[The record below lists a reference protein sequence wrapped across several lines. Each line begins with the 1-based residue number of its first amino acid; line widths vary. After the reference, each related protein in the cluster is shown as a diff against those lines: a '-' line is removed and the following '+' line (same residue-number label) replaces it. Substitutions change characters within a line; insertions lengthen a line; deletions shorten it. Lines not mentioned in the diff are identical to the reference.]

1 MSIDNLR
8 SALPDWAKDLS
19 LNLSTLSRSSSLTEQ
34 QQWGTFV
41 AAAAATRNESV
52 LVQVMEDARTHLSEE
67 AISAALGAA
76 SIMAMNNVAYRTRH
90 FLGSA
95 YENERMGLRMNII
108 GTSGGVEKV
117 DFELWSLAV
126 STINGCE
133 KCVTAHEATV
143 RGEGLSTEQ
152 VWEAVRIAA
161 TRNESVL
168 VQVMEDART
177 HLSEEA
183 VSAALGAAS
192 IMAMNNVAYRTRH
205 FLGSAYENERMGL
218 RMNIIGTSGGVEK
231 VDFELW
237 SLAVST
243 INGCEKCVTAHEA
256 TVRGEGLSTEQVWEA
271 VRIAATLTGV
281 AQAISV
287 VETLD

>member
-19 LNLSTLSRSSSLTEQ
+19 LNLSTLTRATTLTEQ
-34 QQWGTFV
+34 QQWGTFL

-52 LVQVMEDARTHLSEE
+52 LVQVMEDAR
-67 AISAALGAA
+67 A
-76 SIMAMNNVAYRTRH
+76 
-90 FLGSA
+90 
-95 YENERMGLRMNII
+95 
-108 GTSGGVEKV
+108 
-117 DFELWSLAV
+117 
-126 STINGCE
+126 
-133 KCVTAHEATV
+133 
-143 RGEGLSTEQ
+143 
-152 VWEAVRIAA
+152 
-161 TRNESVL
+161 
-168 VQVMEDART
+168 

-205 FLGSAYENERMGL
+205 FLGGDYDNERMGL